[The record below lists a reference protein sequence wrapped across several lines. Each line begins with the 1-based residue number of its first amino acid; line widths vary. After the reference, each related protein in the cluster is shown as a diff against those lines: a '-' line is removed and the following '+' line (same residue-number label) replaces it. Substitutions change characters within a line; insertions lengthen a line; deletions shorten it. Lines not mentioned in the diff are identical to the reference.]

1 VRVLFTVALAVA
13 VLAVALPAIDVVG
26 VERADTRAGAAVD
39 RLVEAARTLA
49 SGNDALRSDRGPAR
63 QVVELDLPDGGVATA
78 PLRSLTV
85 GPPASTPATDTDAA
99 EADAGPGSATTRFT
113 WRVAGGRQR
122 VRQVAGVRLRPVT
135 GERFTLGRGGRQ
147 RLVLRLVR
155 RDGQRVVTVDGTLS

>member
-1 VRVLFTVALAVA
+1 VLFTVALAVA

-26 VERADTRAGAAVD
+26 VERADARSGAAVE

-49 SGNDALRSDRGPAR
+49 AGNDALPFDQGPAR

-85 GPPASTPATDTDAA
+85 GRPASTPATSAA
-99 EADAGPGSATTRFT
+99 GVDDGAPGATTRIT

-135 GERFTLGRGGRQ
+135 GDRFTLGRGGRQ
-147 RLVLRLVR
+147 RLVLRLLR
-155 RDGQRVVTVDGTLS
+155 RDGQRVVTVNATVV